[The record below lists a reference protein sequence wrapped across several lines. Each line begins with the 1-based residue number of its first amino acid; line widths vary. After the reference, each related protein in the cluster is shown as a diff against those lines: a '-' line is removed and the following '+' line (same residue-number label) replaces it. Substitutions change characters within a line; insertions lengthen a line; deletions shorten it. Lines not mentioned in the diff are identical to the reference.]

1 MPSVCPTEV
10 TKAQVRRCVGVSLRR
25 RLAIAVRSIGRDPHS
40 AHLLPQ
46 DGYSRARN
54 VCGLLDAGVVDLSHE
69 RLGPRESCHAHLC
82 ARRSLSSGH
91 QHRGVIDVTT
101 QLQRSLTP
109 QRVRGLTN
117 SPRLVQP
124 RRASRM
130 PNCRRSNRPLQYS
143 GLVRCQQIESLRTGA
158 PISVSFTGGLPGS
171 SILAASR
178 RRGSACLL

>member
-1 MPSVCPTEV
+1 MPFPAEL
-10 TKAQVRRCVGVSLRR
+10 RRDDSRGSRFSASWEGFGICVGVSLRR

-109 QRVRGLTN
+109 YSIHTSTGFVRIAGTQ
-117 SPRLVQP
+117 SFPWH
-124 RRASRM
+124 
-130 PNCRRSNRPLQYS
+130 
-143 GLVRCQQIESLRTGA
+143 G
-158 PISVSFTGGLPGS
+158 VSAMRHHKAVAIIFGNW
-171 SILAASR
+171 
-178 RRGSACLL
+178 

>member
-1 MPSVCPTEV
+1 MPS
-10 TKAQVRRCVGVSLRR
+10 QRRERFDAACDTPPKVKSTTAVDVPADFSKMQFLAAGSFTAAPWESSETRVGVSRRR

-117 SPRLVQP
+117 SPRLVHP
-124 RRASRM
+124 
-130 PNCRRSNRPLQYS
+130 
-143 GLVRCQQIESLRTGA
+143 
-158 PISVSFTGGLPGS
+158 
-171 SILAASR
+171 
-178 RRGSACLL
+178 